1 MPDSLILDWWPAY
14 DVVDQTKNFLT
25 QKKSGLQVQAR
36 APRPIISCIFFF
48 KEKIGK
54 RHVAYCGRR
63 LVVCHPIFRPSCD
76 GHEIEAIGFFIQK
89 SQLISTIKTL

>member
-14 DVVDQTKNFLT
+14 DVVDQTKKFLT

-63 LVVCHPIFRPSCD
+63 LVVCHPVMAMKLR
-76 GHEIEAIGFFIQK
+76 
-89 SQLISTIKTL
+89 L